1 MTADSQEVSY
11 WLPVL
16 CLALVGCDTLQ
27 PLSTSHQRLSSEPSS
42 DSQLPW
48 WVDHLSAT
56 DAPTPSMKPELVL
69 SLSYKTL
76 PHLSGH
82 KEDEDPKQAFGRH
95 QILTLLYDANRA
107 CHGCAVASRFCNRN
121 STPPAYHLSRPHAC
135 KESCIFKD
143 GLRQRGRESASG
155 RSFESF
161 DLFIQKLGEHILRC
175 NALASRVLYSAT
187 ALKL

>member
-1 MTADSQEVSY
+1 M
-11 WLPVL
+11 
-16 CLALVGCDTLQ
+16 
-27 PLSTSHQRLSSEPSS
+27 
-42 DSQLPW
+42 
-48 WVDHLSAT
+48 SAT
-56 DAPTPSMKPELVL
+56 DAPTPSMKPEEW
-69 SLSYKTL
+69 YCR
-76 PHLSGH
+76 
-82 KEDEDPKQAFGRH
+82 F
-95 QILTLLYDANRA
+95 LTKLCPTCRVTKKMKIPSKPSAAIRSSPCFTMPTGPVTDVRWRA
-107 CHGCAVASRFCNRN
+107 DSATATRP
-121 STPPAYHLSRPHAC
+121 PPAYHLSRPHAC